1 MFKLERPLVILDLE
15 TTGTW
20 REKDKI
26 VELGMIKYHPDGTLE
41 EYVRRVNPGMH
52 IPEGVVRIH
61 GITDDDVKEK
71 PSFKEIAEEAISFMA
86 ECDLAGFNVERF
98 DLPILEREFHAAG
111 IRFDWQQ
118 RSIYDAQRIYHY
130 HERRD
135 LKAAY
140 NFYCGKELESAHSAL
155 DDARATMEIL
165 STQVV
170 KYAGEGREIE
180 ALRAFRDET
189 GGKYFDEDRK
199 FGWWNGE
206 LYPTFGK
213 YSFKSSLKELVQKD
227 RPYLKWMLS
236 SDFKDK
242 VKRLIQDAL
251 KGEFPE
257 GPK

>member
-1 MFKLERPLVILDLE
+1 MFKLTRPLVVLDLE

-20 REKDKI
+20 REKDRI
-26 VELGMIKYHPDGTLE
+26 VEIGMIKYHPDGTIE
-41 EYVRRVNPGMH
+41 EYVRRINPGMH
-52 IPEGVVRIH
+52 ILELVTRIH
-61 GITDDDVKEK
+61 GITDDDVKDK
-71 PSFKEIAEEAISFMA
+71 PSFKEIAKEAISFMYG
-86 ECDLAGFNVERF
+86 CDLAGFNVERF
-98 DLPILEREFHAAG
+98 DLPILERELHGAG

-118 RSIYDAQRIYHY
+118 RNIYDAQRIYHY

-140 NFYCGKELESAHSAL
+140 KFYCAKELESAHSAL

-170 KYAGEGREIE
+170 KYAGEGKEIE
-180 ALRAFRDET
+180 LLQAFREET

-213 YSFKSSLKELVQKD
+213 YRYKSGLKELAQKE
-227 RPYLKWMLS
+227 RPYLEWILG
-236 SDFKDK
+236 SDFNDK
-242 VKRLIQDAL
+242 VKTLIRDAL
-251 KGEFPE
+251 KGEFPK
-257 GPK
+257 GPS